1 MPEHVAGSIM
11 EMDDEDNQ
19 LVNYN
24 QLNLDDAETDI
35 NSVFPDVA
43 LVEDNTIQIG

>member
-1 MPEHVAGSIM
+1 MPEHMAGSIM
-11 EMDDEDNQ
+11 EMEDEDEPNA
-19 LVNYN
+19 NYN

-43 LVEDNTIQIG
+43 LVEDNTI